1 MYISGFLVFPGVQI
15 SPFFTFAFS
24 ETGPALCLGIIWRQ
38 WDNTTKDLGKILSS
52 PLLVFPGNPVTP
64 TISPRLTPA
73 WNLENSAS
81 SSSEVLASAMT
92 WTLAPPSCKS

>member
-1 MYISGFLVFPGVQI
+1 MYNSGFLVFPGAHA
-15 SPFFTFAFS
+15 SPFFTFSAAATAF
-24 ETGPALCLGIIWRQ
+24 CLGIIWRQ
-38 WDNTTKDLGKILSS
+38 WDNMTKDLGKILSS

-64 TISPRLTPA
+64 TISPRFTLA

-92 WTLAPPSCKS
+92 WTLAPTPCKS